1 MVSSALEAINTV
13 VAGAGSGEG
22 LFDMVIGEDAS
33 EPCLGTE
40 R

>member
-1 MVSSALEAINTV
+1 MVSSALEEIDTDM
-13 VAGAGSGEG
+13 AGAGSGEG

-40 R
+40 M